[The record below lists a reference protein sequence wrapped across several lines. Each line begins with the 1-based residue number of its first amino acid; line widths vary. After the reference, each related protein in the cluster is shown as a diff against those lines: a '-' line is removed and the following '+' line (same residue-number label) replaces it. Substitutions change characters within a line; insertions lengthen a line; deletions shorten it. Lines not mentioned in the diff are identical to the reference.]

1 MGFVKCGVAFVLVVA
16 FMASYSVSY
25 TNPFDVIAMNSL
37 YVSMEY
43 PNLIGWIALGGDPCL
58 DGWQG
63 VSCVLSNITSLKLNG
78 LNLGGTLNSDFGL
91 FTSIVEIDISDNH
104 IGGDIPL
111 SLPSTLRNLCVN
123 LNLAFI
129 SGLANQFSLARNQF
143 SGRIPDTLYSLTQ
156 LLDLSFHNNLLSGEI
171 PDVFPEMTSLINMDL
186 SGNNLSGQLPPS
198 MGILSSLTTLEA
210 GISLFVNMICGINTL
225 SLCFCIGMWRTIYF
239 LGLYLRN
246 CWVFQISGEATI
258 KDGNP
263 FNTSIILSP
272 PPTLSPFPGKLPAA
286 EAPWKQANGTYASE
300 PPKYERSKG
309 FFTSNRAI
317 WIAVTGV
324 VVIIILGSCLLI
336 STCYRGRKESI
347 DIERHD
353 VGTYKSRIDEPNS
366 KSSFELNN
374 QEKVTKESIAKLQD
388 QYGPDNRRQEAY
400 PKAQG
405 EQDMDLKRMAAY
417 SKKKMDQGINMTG
430 VVANFMPLQPLPAPP
445 SSVPTD
451 NIIANPIGHTAHKK
465 SHSTETLNSYSV
477 RIFTIAT
484 LQKYTNSFSEENFVG
499 EGTLSSVYR
508 AELPG
513 GKLLA
518 VKKLNGA
525 ASKQQT
531 DEEFL
536 QLVSS
541 ISKIQHDNILE
552 FVGYCNEHGQRL
564 LVYKYCENGTL
575 YDALHADEEI
585 HRKLT
590 WNARIRLALGAA
602 RALQYLHEVC
612 QPPIVHWNFK
622 SSNILLD
629 DKLVA
634 RVSDCG
640 LSPLKPSGSATEL
653 SGRFLA
659 SHGYGA
665 PELELGSYTCSSDV
679 YSFGVVMLELLTGR
693 KSYDRS
699 LSRGEQSL
707 VRWAIHQLHDID
719 ALSRMVDPSLN
730 GAYPVKSLS
739 RFADIISRC
748 IQARA
753 AGPFEWKTFGY
764 RYSYFDIHFLQQKI
778 PDYECLRGEPEF
790 RPPVSE
796 IVQDLLHML

>member
-1 MGFVKCGVAFVLVVA
+1 MGFVKCGVVFGLVVA
-16 FMASYSVSY
+16 LMASFSVSH

-58 DGWQG
+58 DAWQG
-63 VSCVLSNITSLKLNG
+63 VSCVFSNITSLKLNG
-78 LNLGGTLNSDFGL
+78 LNLGGILNSDFGL

-111 SLPSTLRNLCVN
+111 SLPSTLRN
-123 LNLAFI
+123 
-129 SGLANQFSLARNQF
+129 FSLARNQF

-156 LLDLSFHNNLLSGEI
+156 LLDLSFHNNQLSGEI
-171 PDVFPEMTSLINMDL
+171 PDVFPEMTSLINLDL

-198 MGILSSLTTLEA
+198 MGILSSLTTLHLQNNRLTGSLDVVQDLPLEYLNVENNLFSGPIPEKLL
-210 GISLFVNMICGINTL
+210 GIPNFRRG
-225 SLCFCIGMWRTIYF
+225 
-239 LGLYLRN
+239 
-246 CWVFQISGEATI
+246 
-258 KDGNP
+258 GNP
-263 FNTSIILSP
+263 FDTSTIPSP
-272 PPTLSPFPGKLPAA
+272 PPTLSPFPGTLPTA
-286 EAPWKQANGTYASE
+286 EAPWKQANGTSASE
-300 PPKYERSKG
+300 TPKYERSTG
-309 FFTSNRAI
+309 FFTSNRVI

-324 VVIIILGSCLLI
+324 VVIIVLGSCLLI
-336 STCYRGRKESI
+336 STCYTGRKETK
-347 DIERHD
+347 DVERHD
-353 VGTYKSRIDEPNS
+353 VGTYKSSIDEPNS
-366 KSSFELNN
+366 KSSFERNN
-374 QEKVTKESIAKLQD
+374 QEKVTKKSIAKLQD
-388 QYGPDNRRQEAY
+388 QYGPDNRMQEAY

-405 EQDMDLKRMAAY
+405 EKDMDLKRMAAY
-417 SKKKMDQGINMTG
+417 SKQKMDLGINMTG
-430 VVANFMPLQPLPAPP
+430 LAANAMPLQPLPAPP
-445 SSVPTD
+445 PIVPTD
-451 NIIANPIGHTAHKK
+451 NVIANPIGRTAHKK
-465 SHSTETLNSYSV
+465 SRSTETLNSYSV
-477 RIFTIAT
+477 RVFTIAT

-499 EGTLSSVYR
+499 EGTLGSVYR
-508 AELPG
+508 AELPD

-525 ASKQQT
+525 ASKQKT

-536 QLVSS
+536 QLVYS
-541 ISKIQHDNILE
+541 ISKIRHDNILE

-575 YDALHADEEI
+575 YDALHADDEI
-585 HRKLT
+585 HGKLT

-602 RALQYLHEVC
+602 RALQYLHEVF

-629 DKLVA
+629 DKLAA

-640 LSPLKPSGSATEL
+640 LAPLKSSGSATEL
-653 SGRFLA
+653 SGRRFLT

-693 KSYDRS
+693 KSHDRS
-699 LSRGEQSL
+699 LCRGEQSL

-719 ALSRMVDPSLN
+719 ALSRMVDPSLH

-748 IQARA
+748 IQA
-753 AGPFEWKTFGY
+753 
-764 RYSYFDIHFLQQKI
+764 
-778 PDYECLRGEPEF
+778 EPEF

>member
-16 FMASYSVSY
+16 FMASFSVSY

-111 SLPSTLRNLCVN
+111 SLPSTLRN
-123 LNLAFI
+123 
-129 SGLANQFSLARNQF
+129 FSLARNQF

-198 MGILSSLTTLEA
+198 MGILSSLTTLHLQNNRLTGTLDVLQDLPLEYLNVENNLFSGPIPEKLL
-210 GISLFVNMICGINTL
+210 GIPNF
-225 SLCFCIGMWRTIYF
+225 R
-239 LGLYLRN
+239 
-246 CWVFQISGEATI
+246 

-263 FNTSIILSP
+263 FNITIILSP
-272 PPTLSPFPGKLPAA
+272 PPALSPFPGKLPAA
-286 EAPWKQANGTYASE
+286 EAPWKHANGTYASE

-366 KSSFELNN
+366 KSSFERNN

-405 EQDMDLKRMAAY
+405 EQEMDLKRMAAY

-430 VVANFMPLQPLPAPP
+430 VVANFMPLPAPP

-465 SHSTETLNSYSV
+465 SHSTETLNSNSV

-541 ISKIQHDNILE
+541 ISKIQHDNILV

-564 LVYKYCENGTL
+564 FVYKYCENGTL

-653 SGRFLA
+653 SERFLA

-719 ALSRMVDPSLN
+719 ALSRMVDPSLH

-748 IQARA
+748 IQ
-753 AGPFEWKTFGY
+753 
-764 RYSYFDIHFLQQKI
+764 
-778 PDYECLRGEPEF
+778 GEPEF

>member
-16 FMASYSVSY
+16 FMASFSVSY

-111 SLPSTLRNLCVN
+111 SLPSTMRN
-123 LNLAFI
+123 
-129 SGLANQFSLARNQF
+129 FSLARNQF

-156 LLDLSFHNNLLSGEI
+156 LLDLSFHNNQLTGEI
-171 PDVFPEMTSLINMDL
+171 PDVFPEMTSLINLDL

-198 MGILSSLTTLEA
+198 MGILSSLTTLHLQNNRLTGTLDVVQDLPLEYLNVENNLFSGPIPEKLL
-210 GISLFVNMICGINTL
+210 GIPNF
-225 SLCFCIGMWRTIYF
+225 R
-239 LGLYLRN
+239 
-246 CWVFQISGEATI
+246 

-272 PPTLSPFPGKLPAA
+272 PPALSPFPGSLPAA
-286 EAPWKQANGTYASE
+286 EAPWKQANGTSASE
-300 PPKYERSKG
+300 TPKYERSKG
-309 FFTSNRAI
+309 FFTSNRVV

-366 KSSFELNN
+366 KSSFERNN

-417 SKKKMDQGINMTG
+417 SKKKMDQGIIMTG
-430 VVANFMPLQPLPAPP
+430 VVANFMPLPAPP

-451 NIIANPIGHTAHKK
+451 NIIANPIGHTSHKK
-465 SHSTETLNSYSV
+465 SHSTETLSSYSV
-477 RIFTIAT
+477 KIFTIAT
-484 LQKYTNSFSEENFVG
+484 LQKYTSSFSEENFVG
-499 EGTLSSVYR
+499 EGTLGSVYR

-541 ISKIQHDNILE
+541 ISKLQHDNILE

-640 LSPLKPSGSATEL
+640 LSPLKSSGSATEDKFV
-653 SGRFLA
+653 G
-659 SHGYGA
+659 
-665 PELELGSYTCSSDV
+665 
-679 YSFGVVMLELLTGR
+679 LLQNLKLKAQGDTQNL
-693 KSYDRS
+693 K
-699 LSRGEQSL
+699 
-707 VRWAIHQLHDID
+707 
-719 ALSRMVDPSLN
+719 
-730 GAYPVKSLS
+730 
-739 RFADIISRC
+739 
-748 IQARA
+748 
-753 AGPFEWKTFGY
+753 
-764 RYSYFDIHFLQQKI
+764 
-778 PDYECLRGEPEF
+778 
-790 RPPVSE
+790 
-796 IVQDLLHML
+796 

>member
-16 FMASYSVSY
+16 FMASFSVSY

-91 FTSIVEIDISDNH
+91 FTSIIEIDISDNH

-111 SLPSTLRNLCVN
+111 SLPSTLRN
-123 LNLAFI
+123 
-129 SGLANQFSLARNQF
+129 FSLAHNQF

-156 LLDLSFHNNLLSGEI
+156 LLDLSFHNNQLTGEI
-171 PDVFPEMTSLINMDL
+171 PDVFPEMTSLINLDL

-198 MGILSSLTTLEA
+198 MGILSSLTTLHLQNNRLTGTLDILQDLPLEYLNVENNLFSGPIPEKLL
-210 GISLFVNMICGINTL
+210 GIPNF
-225 SLCFCIGMWRTIYF
+225 R
-239 LGLYLRN
+239 
-246 CWVFQISGEATI
+246 

-272 PPTLSPFPGKLPAA
+272 PPAFSPFPGKLPAA

-300 PPKYERSKG
+300 TPKYERSKG
-309 FFTSNRAI
+309 FFTSNRVI

-353 VGTYKSRIDEPNS
+353 VGTYKSRIDEPNI
-366 KSSFELNN
+366 KSSFERNN
-374 QEKVTKESIAKLQD
+374 QEKVNKESIAKLQD

-430 VVANFMPLQPLPAPP
+430 VVANFMPLPAPP
-445 SSVPTD
+445 SSIPTD

-499 EGTLSSVYR
+499 EGTLGSVYR

-541 ISKIQHDNILE
+541 ISNIQHDNILE

-585 HRKLT
+585 HRNLT
-590 WNARIRLALGAA
+590 WSARIRLALGAA

-653 SGRFLA
+653 SGRFLT

-707 VRWAIHQLHDID
+707 VRWATHQLHDID
-719 ALSRMVDPSLN
+719 ALSRMVDPSLH

-748 IQARA
+748 IQ
-753 AGPFEWKTFGY
+753 
-764 RYSYFDIHFLQQKI
+764 
-778 PDYECLRGEPEF
+778 GEPEF

>member
-16 FMASYSVSY
+16 FMASFSVSY

-91 FTSIVEIDISDNH
+91 FTSIIEIDISDNH

-111 SLPSTLRNLCVN
+111 SLPSTLRN
-123 LNLAFI
+123 
-129 SGLANQFSLARNQF
+129 FSLARNQF

-171 PDVFPEMTSLINMDL
+171 PDVFPEMTSLINLDL

-198 MGILSSLTTLEA
+198 MGILSSLTTLHLQNNRLTGTLDVLQDLPLEYLNVENNLFSGPIPEKLL
-210 GISLFVNMICGINTL
+210 GIPNF
-225 SLCFCIGMWRTIYF
+225 R
-239 LGLYLRN
+239 
-246 CWVFQISGEATI
+246 

-272 PPTLSPFPGKLPAA
+272 PPALSPFPGKLPAA

-300 PPKYERSKG
+300 TPKYERSKG
-309 FFTSNRAI
+309 FFTSNRVI

-366 KSSFELNN
+366 KSSFERNN

-388 QYGPDNRRQEAY
+388 QYGPDNRRHEAY

-430 VVANFMPLQPLPAPP
+430 VVANFMPLPAPP

-499 EGTLSSVYR
+499 EGTLGSVYR

-552 FVGYCNEHGQRL
+552 FVGSCNEHGQRL

-575 YDALHADEEI
+575 YDALHSDEEI

-590 WNARIRLALGAA
+590 WSARIRLALGAA

-653 SGRFLA
+653 SGRFLT

-719 ALSRMVDPSLN
+719 ALSRMVDPSLH

-748 IQARA
+748 IQ
-753 AGPFEWKTFGY
+753 
-764 RYSYFDIHFLQQKI
+764 
-778 PDYECLRGEPEF
+778 GEPEF

>member
-1 MGFVKCGVAFVLVVA
+1 MGFVKCGVVFVLVVA
-16 FMASYSVSY
+16 LMASFSVSH

-58 DGWQG
+58 DAWQG
-63 VSCVLSNITSLKLNG
+63 VGCVFSNITSLW
-78 LNLGGTLNSDFGL
+78 NLEQRFRFIYINRRNVSAPVM
-91 FTSIVEIDISDNH
+91 SIDISDNH

-129 SGLANQFSLARNQF
+129 SGLAKPFLANSLARNQF
-143 SGRIPDTLYSLTQ
+143 SGRIPDTLYLLTQ
-156 LLDLSFHNNLLSGEI
+156 LLDL
-171 PDVFPEMTSLINMDL
+171 DL
-186 SGNNLSGQLPPS
+186 SGNNFSGQLPPS
-198 MGILSSLTTLEA
+198 MGILSSLTTLHLQNNRLTGTLDVVQDLPLEYLNVENNLFSGPIPEKLL
-210 GISLFVNMICGINTL
+210 GIPNFRRG
-225 SLCFCIGMWRTIYF
+225 
-239 LGLYLRN
+239 
-246 CWVFQISGEATI
+246 
-258 KDGNP
+258 GNP
-263 FNTSIILSP
+263 FDTSTIPSP
-272 PPTLSPFPGKLPAA
+272 PPTLSPFPGTLPTA
-286 EAPWKQANGTYASE
+286 EAPWKQANRTSASE
-300 PPKYERSKG
+300 TPKYERSKG
-309 FFTSNRAI
+309 FFTSNRVI

-336 STCYRGRKESI
+336 STCYTGRKESKY
-347 DIERHD
+347 IERHD
-353 VGTYKSRIDEPNS
+353 VGTYKSHIDKPNS
-366 KSSFELNN
+366 KSSFERNN
-374 QEKVTKESIAKLQD
+374 QEKVTKKSIAKLQD
-388 QYGPDNRRQEAY
+388 QHGPDNRRQEAY
-400 PKAQG
+400 PKAHD
-405 EQDMDLKRMAAY
+405 EQDMDLKRVAAY
-417 SKKKMDQGINMTG
+417 SKQKMDLGINMTS
-430 VVANFMPLQPLPAPP
+430 VAANFMPLPAPP
-445 SSVPTD
+445 PSIPTD
-451 NIIANPIGHTAHKK
+451 NVIANPIGRTAHKK
-465 SHSTETLNSYSV
+465 SRSTETLNSYSV
-477 RIFTIAT
+477 RLFTIAT

-499 EGTLSSVYR
+499 EGTLGSVYR
-508 AELPG
+508 AELPD

-525 ASKQQT
+525 ASKQKT
-531 DEEFL
+531 DEKFL

-541 ISKIQHDNILE
+541 VSKIQHDNILE

-585 HRKLT
+585 HGKLT

-602 RALQYLHEVC
+602 RALQYLHEVF

-629 DKLVA
+629 DKLAA

-640 LSPLKPSGSATEL
+640 LAPLKSSGSATEL
-653 SGRFLA
+653 SGRFLT

-693 KSYDRS
+693 KSHDRS

-719 ALSRMVDPSLN
+719 ALSRMVDPSLH

-739 RFADIISRC
+739 RFADIISRWGARVQATC
-748 IQARA
+748 I
-753 AGPFEWKTFGY
+753 
-764 RYSYFDIHFLQQKI
+764 
-778 PDYECLRGEPEF
+778 
-790 RPPVSE
+790 
-796 IVQDLLHML
+796 

>member
-1 MGFVKCGVAFVLVVA
+1 
-16 FMASYSVSY
+16 
-25 TNPFDVIAMNSL
+25 MNSL

-91 FTSIVEIDISDNH
+91 FTSIIEIDISDNH

-111 SLPSTLRNLCVN
+111 SLPSTLRN
-123 LNLAFI
+123 
-129 SGLANQFSLARNQF
+129 FSLARNQF

-156 LLDLSFHNNLLSGEI
+156 LLGLSFHNNLLSGEI
-171 PDVFPEMTSLINMDL
+171 PDVFPEMTSLINLDL

-198 MGILSSLTTLEA
+198 MGILSSLTTLHLQNNRLTGTLDVLQDLPLEYLNVENNLFSGPIPEKLL
-210 GISLFVNMICGINTL
+210 GIPNF
-225 SLCFCIGMWRTIYF
+225 R
-239 LGLYLRN
+239 
-246 CWVFQISGEATI
+246 

-272 PPTLSPFPGKLPAA
+272 PPALSPFPGKLPAA

-300 PPKYERSKG
+300 TPKYERSKG
-309 FFTSNRAI
+309 FFTSNRVI

-366 KSSFELNN
+366 KSSFERNN

-388 QYGPDNRRQEAY
+388 QYGPDNRRHEAY

-430 VVANFMPLQPLPAPP
+430 VVANFMPLPAPP

-451 NIIANPIGHTAHKK
+451 IIIANPIGHTAHKK

-499 EGTLSSVYR
+499 EGTLGSVYR

-552 FVGYCNEHGQRL
+552 FVGSCNEHGQRL

-590 WNARIRLALGAA
+590 WSARIRLALGAA

-653 SGRFLA
+653 SGRFLT

-719 ALSRMVDPSLN
+719 ALSRMVDPSLH

-748 IQARA
+748 IQ
-753 AGPFEWKTFGY
+753 
-764 RYSYFDIHFLQQKI
+764 
-778 PDYECLRGEPEF
+778 GEPEF